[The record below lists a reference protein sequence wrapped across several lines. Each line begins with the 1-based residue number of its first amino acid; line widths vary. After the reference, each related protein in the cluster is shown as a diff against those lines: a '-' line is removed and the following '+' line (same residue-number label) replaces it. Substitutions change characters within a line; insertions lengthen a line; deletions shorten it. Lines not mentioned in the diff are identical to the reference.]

1 MLGWVKGFEPSI
13 SSATN
18 WRFNQLSYTHR
29 MACLKGLEPPTL
41 CLEGRCSIRLS
52 YKHIKLERVMG
63 IEPTRL
69 AWKARVLPLNY
80 TRM

>member
-1 MLGWVKGFEPSI
+1 
-13 SSATN
+13 
-18 WRFNQLSYTHR
+18 

-52 YKHIKLERVMG
+52 YKHIKLEQVMG